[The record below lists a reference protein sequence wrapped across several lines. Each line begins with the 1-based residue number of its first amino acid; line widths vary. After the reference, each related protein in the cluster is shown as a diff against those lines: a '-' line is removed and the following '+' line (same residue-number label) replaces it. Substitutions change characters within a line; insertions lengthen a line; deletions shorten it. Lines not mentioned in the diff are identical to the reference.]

1 MKKVLFSTIVLC
13 GALILVTGCSLG
25 GGSKTL
31 SCDQSTSG
39 VDINITSNFE
49 GNKIKKMSLKYGMDL
64 SSYSDAQIKAIEGQ
78 DFCKSVK
85 SAMTGMEKAF
95 GNCEQSIKN
104 KQLSVTASI
113 DVTKLEGFDISEK
126 SSFNDVKE
134 ALESSKFKCEEK

>member
-1 MKKVLFSTIVLC
+1 MKKILLSTIILC
-13 GALILVTGCSLG
+13 GTVLLVTGCAF

-49 GNKIKKMSLKYGMDL
+49 GNRIKTMSLKYEMDL
-64 SSYSDAQIKAIEGQ
+64 SSYSDAQVKAIEGQ

-85 SAMTGMEKAF
+85 SAMTGMDKAF
-95 GNCEQSIKN
+95 GNCKQSIEN

-113 DVTKLEGFDISEK
+113 DVPKLEGFDISEK
-126 SSFNDVKE
+126 SSFNDVKK
-134 ALESSKFKCEEK
+134 ALESTNFKCVEK